1 MFDVIDLKFK
11 NILDIKRVSMV
22 DPIVCLIGPSGCG
35 KSTLLR
41 MLNKMEQP
49 DSGAVYY
56 NKTDVSVIAAVEL
69 RREVTMLPQ
78 TSVIY
83 EGTVRDNLLAGLK
96 FQHREIPDDI
106 KLQEVL
112 DRMYL
117 KLKLDDDTSRL
128 SGGEKQRISLGR
140 VILLDSPV
148 YLLDEPSA
156 ALDPANEKRI
166 MDSIVSWIRENNKQL
181 IMVTHAVELA
191 EEYAQQLISMDGG
204 KIV

>member
-1 MFDVIDLKFK
+1 MFEAIDLKFK
-11 NILDIKRVSMV
+11 NILDIERVSMV

-56 NKTDVSVIAAVEL
+56 NQTDISVIAAVEL

-78 TSVIY
+78 TPIIY
-83 EGTVRDNLLAGLK
+83 EGTVRDNLVAGLK
-96 FQHREIPDDI
+96 LQHRELPDDN

-112 DRMYL
+112 DIMYL
-117 KLKLDDDTSRL
+117 KLNLDGDTSRL

-166 MDSIVSWIRENNKQL
+166 MDSIVSWIHENNKQL

-204 KIV
+204 KII

>member
-1 MFDVIDLKFK
+1 MFEVVDLKFK
-11 NILDIKRVSMV
+11 SILDIERVSMI

-41 MLNKMEQP
+41 MLNKMEKP
-49 DSGAVYY
+49 DNGAVYY
-56 NKTDVSVIAAVEL
+56 NNTDLSVIEAVEL

-78 TSVIY
+78 TPIIY
-83 EGTVRDNLLAGLK
+83 DGSVRDNLLAGLK
-96 FQHREIPDDI
+96 FQHRELPDDSR
-106 KLQEVL
+106 LQEIL
-112 DRMYL
+112 EKMYL
-117 KLKLDDDTSRL
+117 KLKLDDDTARL

-166 MDSIVSWIRENNKQL
+166 MDSIVNWIREKNKQL

>member
-1 MFDVIDLKFK
+1 MFEVIDLKFK
-11 NILDIKRVSMV
+11 NILNIEHINMIE
-22 DPIVCLIGPSGCG
+22 PIVCLIGPSGCG

-56 NKTDVSVIAAVEL
+56 NQTDVSVIAAVEL
-69 RREVTMLPQ
+69 RREITMLPQ
-78 TSVIY
+78 TPIIY
-83 EGTVRDNLLAGLK
+83 EGTVRDNLLAGLN
-96 FQHREIPDDI
+96 FQHRDLPDDE
-106 KLQEVL
+106 KLQEIL
-112 DRMYL
+112 DSLYL
-117 KLKLDDDTSRL
+117 NLKLDSDTARL

-156 ALDPANEKRI
+156 ALDPSNEKRI
-166 MDSIVSWIRENNKQL
+166 MNRIVSWIKEKNKQL
-181 IMVTHAVELA
+181 IMVTHAVDLA